1 VKLKLSTRA
10 HVSLSMASLVV
21 SLLLAA
27 ALLGLVPDRDG
38 ALRSAR
44 TTLAEV
50 LAADAMALIAS
61 RQPRLLESNLE
72 LVVGRNPD
80 VRSVGVRT
88 AEGDLLVRAGE
99 HARLWSMDGDAA
111 AQVVVPLRLDG
122 RHWGQLELL
131 TEPAGVMGGR
141 QWFLLVVFCGAG
153 ALAVFYL
160 YLGKAL
166 RHLDPSQAVP
176 GRVRNALDTLAEGL
190 LVLDRE
196 GRVVLANQS
205 LAGFLGRPAEG
216 LAGLH
221 ADELGFGVPALHE
234 QDTRELPWAR
244 TLADGQVHRDER
256 LSLAQ
261 GDGAERMFLVNC
273 APVLGGSGRTNGVL
287 VSLDEITQIEAQ
299 KRELAVAKESA
310 DLANQTK
317 SLFLANM
324 SHEIRTPMNAILGFT
339 ELLKRG
345 KLRDETLARR
355 YLDTIHSSGTHLLQ
369 LINDILDL
377 SKVEAG
383 HLEVE
388 RIPCAAQEIAREV
401 VDILGIKAQE
411 SGVGFGLR
419 IDGRIPVRITAD
431 PVRLRQILTNLAG
444 NALKF
449 TREGRV
455 EIVLRME
462 TASLLAIDITDTGI
476 GIEPDRL
483 ELIFEPFVQAD
494 QSVNRRFGG
503 TGLGLS
509 ISRRFARALGGDIV
523 ARSVPGSGSTFTVTL
538 EPGAIDG
545 VAWIGDGDLAA
556 PVPVTGARE
565 ARWVFPAAR
574 ILIVDDGEENREL
587 LRALLDE
594 YGFDLEEATNGAEAL
609 ERVRRG
615 GIDLVL
621 MDVQMPVMDGL
632 TATRRLREE
641 GCATP
646 IVALTANVMAG
657 AGDALTEA
665 GFTVY
670 EAKPVVVDSLLSTL
684 AGLFGAARAAD
695 EPDVPAPA
703 PAAATSPPGVAAEA
717 EPEQLPRL
725 PSRLATNPRFHRA
738 IRSFGARIN
747 ERLGEMR
754 VALAAGEWTTLSE
767 LGHWLKGAGGTVGF
781 DCFTE
786 PATRLEAG
794 ARAGDAALCARELE
808 SLAAIVA
815 RLELP
820 HDGQTATQP
829 AA

>member
-1 VKLKLSTRA
+1 MELKLSTRA

-38 ALRSAR
+38 ALRGAR

-50 LAADAMALIAS
+50 LAADATALIAS

-72 LVVGRNPD
+72 LVVDRNPD

-88 AEGDLLVRAGE
+88 AGGDLLVRAGE
-99 HARLWSMDGDAA
+99 HARLWSADGDET
-111 AQVVVPLRLDG
+111 AQLVVPLRLDG

-131 TEPAGVMGGR
+131 TAPAGATGGR
-141 QWFLLVVFCGAG
+141 QWLLLVAFCGVG
-153 ALAVFYL
+153 ALAAFYL

-176 GRVRNALDTLAEGL
+176 GRVRSALDTLAEGL
-190 LVLDRE
+190 LVLDRQ

-205 LAGFLGRPAEG
+205 LAGFLERPAEA
-216 LAGLH
+216 LVGLH
-221 ADELGFGVPALHE
+221 ADTLGFSVPVGVGAGE
-234 QDTRELPWAR
+234 GDTPGSPWTR

-256 LSLAQ
+256 LSLVQA
-261 GDGAERMFLVNC
+261 DGGERMFLVNC
-273 APVLGGSGRTNGVL
+273 APVLGGAGVTNGVL
-287 VSLDEITQIEAQ
+287 VSLDEITQLEVQ
-299 KRELAVAKESA
+299 KRELAQAKESA

-345 KLRDETLARR
+345 RLRDEALARR

-383 HLEVE
+383 HLEIE
-388 RIPCAAQEIAREV
+388 RIPCAAQDIAREV

-419 IDGRIPVRITAD
+419 IDGRIPARISAD
-431 PVRLRQILTNLAG
+431 PVRLRQIVTNLAG

-449 TREGRV
+449 TRDGRV
-455 EIVLRME
+455 DIVLRME
-462 TASLLAIDITDTGI
+462 TPALLAIDITDTGI
-476 GIEPDRL
+476 GIEADRL

-523 ARSVPGSGSTFTVTL
+523 ARSVPGRGSTFTVTL
-538 EPGAIDG
+538 DPGPLDG
-545 VAWIGDGDLAA
+545 VAWIADSDLATVA
-556 PVPVTGARE
+556 PATEARGS
-565 ARWVFPAAR
+565 RWVFPAAR
-574 ILIVDDGEENREL
+574 ILVVDDGEENREL
-587 LRALLDE
+587 LHALLEE
-594 YGFDLEEATNGAEAL
+594 YGFDLHEATNGAEAV
-609 ERVRRG
+609 ERVRQG

-632 TATRRLREE
+632 TATRVLRED
-641 GCATP
+641 GCVIP

-657 AGDALTEA
+657 AGDALADA
-665 GFTVY
+665 GFTAY
-670 EAKPVVVDSLLSTL
+670 EAKPVVVESLLGTL
-684 AGLFGAARAAD
+684 ARLFAATPAAGQAAAVSAG
-695 EPDVPAPA
+695 PSPAP
-703 PAAATSPPGVAAEA
+703 
-717 EPEQLPRL
+717 EQRARI

-738 IRSFGARIN
+738 IRSFGGRVE
-747 ERLGEMR
+747 ERLAAMR
-754 VALAAGEWTTLSE
+754 EARAASEWNTLRELA
-767 LGHWLKGAGGTVGF
+767 HWLKGAGGTVGF

-786 PATRLEAG
+786 PATRLEAA
-794 ARAGDAALCARELE
+794 ARDADAVQCGRELE
-808 SLAAIVA
+808 VLESLVQ
-815 RLELP
+815 RLEFP
-820 HDGQTATQP
+820 QATQTATEP

>member
-1 VKLKLSTRA
+1 MKLKLSTRA

-50 LAADAMALIAS
+50 LAADATALIAS

-88 AEGDLLVRAGE
+88 AEGDLLARAGE
-99 HARLWSMDGDAA
+99 HARLWTSGGDAA

-131 TEPAGVMGGR
+131 TESAGVTGGR
-141 QWFLLVVFCGAG
+141 QWFLLVAFCGIG
-153 ALAVFYL
+153 ALVVFYL

-176 GRVRNALDTLAEGL
+176 GRVRSALDTLAEGL

-221 ADELGFGVPALHE
+221 VDELGFTVPALHE
-234 QDTRELPWAR
+234 HDTRELPWTR

-261 GDGAERMFLVNC
+261 TDGGERMFLVNC

-287 VSLDEITQIEAQ
+287 VSLDDITQIEAQ
-299 KRELAVAKESA
+299 KRELAEAKVSA
-310 DLANQTK
+310 DFANQTK

-345 KLRDETLARR
+345 KLRDEALARR

-419 IDGRIPVRITAD
+419 IDGRIPARITAD

-462 TASLLAIDITDTGI
+462 TTSLLAIDITDTGI

-538 EPGAIDG
+538 DPGPLDDVG
-545 VAWIGDGDLAA
+545 WIADADLATPA
-556 PVPVTGARE
+556 AATQAQD

-587 LRALLDE
+587 LHALLED
-594 YGFDLEEATNGAEAL
+594 YGFDLDEAANGAEAV

-632 TATRRLREE
+632 TATRLLRDE
-641 GCATP
+641 GCVTP

-657 AGDALTEA
+657 AGDALTDA
-665 GFTVY
+665 GFTAY
-670 EAKPVVVDSLLSTL
+670 EAKPVVVESLLATL
-684 AGLFGAARAAD
+684 GGLCGATRVRNEDESAA
-695 EPDVPAPA
+695 PVPAA
-703 PAAATSPPGVAAEA
+703 PAGDAVAANEVAAEG
-717 EPEQLPRL
+717 LPPI

-738 IRSFGARIN
+738 IRSFGVRIE
-747 ERLGEMR
+747 ERLGAMR
-754 VALAAGEWTTLSE
+754 VAHAAGEWTSLRE
-767 LGHWLKGAGGTVGF
+767 LAHWLKGAGGTVGF

-786 PATRLEAG
+786 PAARLEAG
-794 ARAGDAALCARELE
+794 ARGADAELCARELE
-808 SLAAIVA
+808 SLASIVA

-820 HDGQTATQP
+820 QDAQTATQP